1 MAQGQGN
8 SARSRI
14 PRRRIWSG
22 AIILLALVV
31 LAIGIW
37 LARRPKSVAV
47 VHPSRVSMTETIAS
61 SARVGGVKEAAVGA
75 QFAGTVEKLFVKDGD
90 RVKAG
95 EPLAMI
101 KNDVS
106 RQQRTQAERAVRTA
120 ESELAKTSR
129 GPTQPEMDEA
139 EHQVTEAR
147 AQAHQARA
155 DLGIASKDLSR
166 DKQLVDAG
174 IIPQA
179 QYEATQARA
188 ASARALVRSSEAA
201 VKAREARLQLLKETP
216 RKEDVQVARD
226 RLAEAQ
232 QALRV
237 ARQEVHDATVRAPFA
252 GVVTAVNAE
261 QGQTVGSN
269 GVVDLVS
276 DDLEIRVALD
286 ENNLADLAVGQPA
299 IISSSAFGG
308 KSFEGHLAEIGA
320 AVNQERGT
328 ITVKIVSDHPPAWLR
343 PGQTVNVNL
352 ITNEHVERL
361 MIPSTAV
368 LRKGERSVV
377 LVVEGDHALEKTVLT
392 RPANNEGVPVVAG
405 LTTED
410 RVIVHPAGIAAGDAV
425 RIRR

>member
-1 MAQGQGN
+1 MAGKAEH
-8 SARSRI
+8 SVLREFS
-14 PRRRIWSG
+14 RRRVWSA
-22 AIILLALVV
+22 AIIVAVV
-31 LAIGIW
+31 VMVVVVW
-37 LARRPKSVAV
+37 LARRPKFVTV
-47 VHPSRVSMTETIAS
+47 VHPSRVAMTETIAS

-75 QFAGTVEKLFVKDGD
+75 QFAGTVERLFVRDGD
-90 RVKAG
+90 RVRAG

-106 RQQRTQAERAVRTA
+106 QQQRTQAERVVQTA
-120 ESELAKTSR
+120 ESQLAQVSR
-129 GPTQPEMDEA
+129 GPSRPEMDEA
-139 EHQVTEAR
+139 EHQVMEAR

-155 DLGIASKDLSR
+155 DLGIALKDLSR
-166 DKQLVDAG
+166 DQQLVQAG
-174 IIPQA
+174 IISKA
-179 QYEATQARA
+179 QYEAAQARA
-188 ASARALVRSSEAA
+188 ASARAMVRSSDAA

-232 QALRV
+232 QALHV

-252 GVVTAVNAE
+252 GVVTAIKAE
-261 QGQTVGSN
+261 EGQTVGSS

-286 ENNLADLAVGQPA
+286 ENNLAELAVGQPA

-328 ITVKIVSDHPPAWLR
+328 IMVKIVSEHPPDWLR

-352 ITNEHVERL
+352 ITNEQVERL

-368 LRKGERSVV
+368 LRKGDRSTV
-377 LVVEGDHALEKTVLT
+377 LVFENGHALEKTILI
-392 RPANNEGVPVVAG
+392 RPATSQGVPVAAG

-410 RVIVHPAGIAAGDAV
+410 QVIVHRAGISAGDAV